1 MPDIT
6 ARINVNTSQGPQNV
20 SVSLPSAQA
29 AANNSLQL
37 KLLGDVDTTDLND
50 GAILQYRSSDAK
62 FVTTNEIVTT
72 TGTIDLA
79 DTAVTPGAYTNANIT
94 VDQQGRLTNGATTP
108 IVITASQV
116 SDFTTAGEAL
126 LSVTDTGGDGSLSYN
141 NTSGVFTYT
150 GPSASEVRAHL
161 TANKGLSVSS
171 GEFNIDSANVR

>member
-37 KLLGDVDTTDLND
+37 KLLGDVDTTTLND

-72 TGTIDLA
+72 TGTLTINA
-79 DTAVTPGAYTNANIT
+79 GA
-94 VDQQGRLTNGATTP
+94 
-108 IVITASQV
+108 
-116 SDFTTAGEAL
+116 F
-126 LSVTDTGGDGSLSYN
+126 
-141 NTSGVFTYT
+141 
-150 GPSASEVRAHL
+150 
-161 TANKGLSVSS
+161 
-171 GEFNIDSANVR
+171 